1 MTHQLTKRVE
11 PACSAPQTQE
21 TGGEAANKGGKS
33 GGQSEKSKCALET
46 DSRLTPAGTSIS
58 TPLTPASVRSAR
70 AEACGAAAFPR
81 EVSVCFVYFI
91 LNGFFIS

>member
-33 GGQSEKSKCALET
+33 GGQSEKSKCTLET
-46 DSRLTPAGTSIS
+46 DSRLTPAGTAIS
-58 TPLTPASVRSAR
+58 TPLTPAPVRSAR
-70 AEACGAAAFPR
+70 ALPAAPQQRPVGLLPFQGKFL
-81 EVSVCFVYFI
+81 FVLFTS
-91 LNGFFIS
+91 F

>member
-33 GGQSEKSKCALET
+33 GGQSEKSKCAL
-46 DSRLTPAGTSIS
+46 DSRLTPAGTAIG
-58 TPLTPASVRSAR
+58 TPLTPAPVRSAR
-70 AEACGAAAFPR
+70 ALPAAPQQRPVGLLPFQGKFL
-81 EVSVCFVYFI
+81 FVLFTS
-91 LNGFFIS
+91 F